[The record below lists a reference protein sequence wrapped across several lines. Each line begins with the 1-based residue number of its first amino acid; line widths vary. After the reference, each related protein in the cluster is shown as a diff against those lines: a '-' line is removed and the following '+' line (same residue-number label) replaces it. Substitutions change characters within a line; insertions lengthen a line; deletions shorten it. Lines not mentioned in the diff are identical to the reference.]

1 MTFEQA
7 LDRFMMFLKVE
18 RGLAGNTIEA
28 YNRDLVSFLDYLE
41 ERHRGAIED
50 VGALDV
56 RGFLV
61 HLGDRGISNRS
72 QARCVSALRSFFKFL
87 ARERHITA
95 NPMGTVDAPKI
106 ARALPHFLNEEDV
119 EKLLKAPRDDTPQGV
134 RDRAM
139 LEVLYATGVR
149 ASELVKLKTQ
159 EVNFTAGFL
168 RTMGKGSKERIV
180 PLGSEALKAVR
191 KYIGESRPK
200 LEKGARSDF
209 LFISRAGRPMTRQWF
224 WKMIKNYA
232 TSAGIT
238 KHISPHVVRHS
249 FATHLLNH
257 GADLRSL
264 QMMLGHADISTT
276 QIYTHITRERLKE
289 IHKTYHPRP

>member
-7 LDRFMMFLKVE
+7 LDRFMMFLRVE

-28 YNRDLVSFLDYLE
+28 YNRDLISFLDYLE
-41 ERHRGAIED
+41 EKCRDDIESI
-50 VGALDV
+50 GALVV

-61 HLGDRGISNRS
+61 HLGDKGLSNRS

-87 ARERHITA
+87 ARERYISA

-106 ARALPHFLNEEDV
+106 SRALPHFLNEQDV
-119 EKLLKAPRDDTPQGV
+119 ERLLKAPREDTPQGV

-139 LEVLYATGVR
+139 LEVLYATGLRV
-149 ASELVKLKTQ
+149 SELVKLKTQ
-159 EVNFTAGFL
+159 EVNFSAGFL
-168 RTMGKGSKERIV
+168 QTMGKGSKERIV

-191 KYIGESRPK
+191 IYISESRPR
-200 LEKGARSDF
+200 LEKGVRSDF
-209 LFISRAGRPMTRQWF
+209 LFISRAGKPMTRQWF
-224 WKMIKNYA
+224 WKMIKQYA
-232 TSAGIT
+232 SSAGIT

-264 QMMLGHADISTT
+264 QMMLGHSDISTT

-289 IHKTYHPRP
+289 IHKAHHPRP